1 MSTQSD
7 ILLSEIQNRIRN
19 GNFSYS
25 DSDSFRSIMAIESYV
40 LASASAVNFLLKALT
55 IDSLAKNTL
64 TEDELNKVKI
74 VQMISDYML
83 SKAIEA
89 QETNAS

>member
-1 MSTQSD
+1 MSTEND
-7 ILLSEIQNRIRN
+7 IRLNAIKNNIRN

-25 DSDSFRSIMAIESYV
+25 DSDSFHAILQTESYV

-64 TEDELNKVKI
+64 TEDELSKVKM

-83 SKAIEA
+83 SKAIET